1 AGVDIDFTTG
11 EPAKDGKPLLY
22 SSFAAGVLALAGV
35 DASEHIDAEP
45 LHALSA

>member
-1 AGVDIDFTTG
+1 MSRDPG
-11 EPAKDGKPLLY
+11 EDGKPLLY

-35 DASEHIDAEP
+35 GASEHIDAEP